1 MVGVISQQQ
10 DEEMVKEYLN
20 ELKFLIDTWGALT
33 LKSFVQ
39 KMAKPDAKHFVGTGK
54 LQEIKN
60 YVKEFAI
67 DMVVFDDDLSPSQLR
82 NIEKMKMKM
91 KNT

>member
-1 MVGVISQQQ
+1 
-10 DEEMVKEYLN
+10 
-20 ELKFLIDTWGALT
+20 
-33 LKSFVQ
+33 
-39 KMAKPDAKHFVGTGK
+39 MAKPDAKHFVGTGK

-82 NIEKMKMKM
+82 NIEKVLEEGIEPSLHHPY
-91 KNT
+91 